1 MMSIKDYEEYIQKSG
16 DNFGYRYGLFKILS
30 DNFTIQTATY
40 PGSYIDITP
49 SFFFPITYY
58 IDTDKKAKKFFT
70 NEKEIIDYIKKN
82 KTYDE
87 DISMKYFPED
97 YRQDLDEI
105 KDSSDLLIS
114 LYAGFISKYCKNL
127 LKKNGLLLVNNSHG
141 DASMAQL
148 DDDFTF
154 FGVINYQNKK
164 YYLKTDNLDE
174 YFIPK
179 KNIRATKEFLEKTN
193 RGVGYTK
200 PANYYLFRKK

>member
-1 MMSIKDYEEYIQKSG
+1 MSIKDYEEYIKKSG
-16 DNFGYRYGLFKILS
+16 DNFSYRYGLFKLLN
-30 DNFTIQTATY
+30 DNFTIETATY

-49 SFFFPITYY
+49 SFFFPTTYY

-82 KTYDE
+82 KRYDE

-97 YRQDLDEI
+97 YRQDFDEI
-105 KDSSDLLIS
+105 KYSSDLLIS

-148 DDDFTF
+148 DNDFTF

-164 YYLKTDNLDE
+164 YYLKTENLDE

-179 KNIRATKEFLEKTN
+179 KDITVTKELLEKTN
-193 RGVGYTK
+193 KGVGYTK